1 MSKLQEKFPF
11 DFSPNGG
18 TIHDLGDSYTKET
31 KRIYD
36 LLNDIRENNEGTIE
50 PQPKQL
56 MISDNGKIYIRA
68 LNNMGWVYIGELKEN
83 LGLNELGFI
92 KREDIGLDAE
102 NPTILDIDIKGNA
115 GKIGG
120 YPVLTTN
127 FQDGEV
133 LVYRPSL
140 GGIVNETK
148 ASGVGAKEL
157 AILVN
162 DILVFQY
169 SGVATRNLRIFA
181 TTKEEPTSD
190 GTTSK
195 AMVWLKPI

>member
-1 MSKLQEKFPF
+1 MSKLTEKFPF

-36 LLNDIRENNEGTIE
+36 LLNDIRENNEGTTE

-56 MISDNGKIYIRA
+56 MISENGKIYIRA

-92 KREDIGLDAE
+92 KREDIGFDAE

-115 GKIGG
+115 GKLGG
-120 YPVLTTN
+120 YPIITTN

-157 AILVN
+157 AILIN
-162 DILVFQY
+162 DLLVFQY
-169 SGVATRNLRIFA
+169 SGVATRNLRMFS
-181 TTKEEPTSD
+181 TTEEEPTSD
-190 GTTSK
+190 ETTSK
-195 AMVWLKPI
+195 AMVWLKPV

>member
-1 MSKLQEKFPF
+1 MSKLTEKYPF

-18 TIHDLGDSYTKET
+18 TIHELGESYVKET
-31 KRIYD
+31 ERIYD
-36 LLNDIRENNEGTIE
+36 LLNDIRENNEGTTE

-56 MISDNGKIYIRA
+56 MISESGKIYIRS

-92 KREDIGLDAE
+92 KREDIGLDIE

-133 LVYRPSL
+133 YNIEGEENIREFLWNKVKEVNNLMPKYKYIKETTR
-140 GGIVNETK
+140 IVFIT
-148 ASGVGAKEL
+148 
-157 AILVN
+157 
-162 DILVFQY
+162 
-169 SGVATRNLRIFA
+169 
-181 TTKEEPTSD
+181 
-190 GTTSK
+190 
-195 AMVWLKPI
+195 

>member
-36 LLNDIRENNEGTIE
+36 LLNDLRENNEGTTE

-56 MISDNGKIYIRA
+56 MISENGKIYIRA

-92 KREDIGLDAE
+92 KREDIGLDIE
-102 NPTILDIDIKGNA
+102 NPTILDVDIKGNA

-148 ASGVGAKEL
+148 ASGVGAREL

-162 DILVFQY
+162 DLLVFQY
-169 SGVATRNLRIFA
+169 SGVATRNLRMFA
-181 TTKEEPTSD
+181 TTEEEPQAD
-190 GTTSK
+190 ETTSK
-195 AMVWLKPI
+195 AMVWLKPV

>member
-36 LLNDIRENNEGTIE
+36 LLNDIRENNEGTTE

-56 MISDNGKIYIRA
+56 MISENGKIYIRA

-83 LGLNELGFI
+83 LGLNELGFV
-92 KREDIGLDAE
+92 KKEDIGLNPD
-102 NPTILDIDIKGNA
+102 NPTVLDIDIKGNC
-115 GKIGG
+115 GKIAG
-120 YPVLTTN
+120 YPLITTN

-169 SGVATRNLRIFA
+169 SGVATRNLRMFA
-181 TTKEEPTSD
+181 TTEEEPTSD
-190 GTTSK
+190 ETTSK
-195 AMVWLKPI
+195 AMIWLKPV

>member
-11 DFSPNGG
+11 NFVPNGG
-18 TIHDLGDSYTKET
+18 TIHELGECYVNEIPN
-31 KRIYD
+31 IYKQ
-36 LLNDIRENNEGTIE
+36 LNDIRENNEGTTE

-56 MISDNGKIYIRA
+56 MISENGKIYIRA

-92 KREDIGLDAE
+92 KREDIGLNPD
-102 NPTILDIDIKGNA
+102 NPTILDIDIKGNC
-115 GKIGG
+115 GKIAG
-120 YPVLTTN
+120 YPLITTN

-169 SGVATRNLRIFA
+169 SGVATRNLRMFA
-181 TTKEEPTSD
+181 TTEEEPTSD
-190 GTTSK
+190 ETTSK
-195 AMVWLKPI
+195 AMVWLKPV